1 MVDNHGCVRLYNA
14 FDIHNNTR
22 CPAFHGHRLFSNAGR
37 THFKPGNSGRR
48 PYQASN
54 WLGRGSNRTQ
64 KAHNHCF
71 EYDAF
76 NVNRTLAVVPFQP
89 DNCRRYIIFGLSYG
103 TMVVMHPTIVA
114 NYFGP
119 DVFAGINA
127 AIAPFTI
134 IFAAC
139 VPTLSGYIF
148 EKTSS
153 YDWPFIILLIV
164 MTLALIASFFLLP
177 PRKPLHLKKL

>member
-1 MVDNHGCVRLYNA
+1 MPLIFITTHGVLHFTDIGFSQMQAALILSLVILGGGLIRLPIGWVGDQIEPRKLITIA
-14 FDIHNNTR
+14 
-22 CPAFHGHRLFSNAGR
+22 LSMM
-37 THFKPGNSGRR
+37 
-48 PYQASN
+48 
-54 WLGRGSNRTQ
+54 L
-64 KAHNHCF
+64 
-71 EYDAF
+71 F